1 MEFLG
6 SMMDGGV
13 RVDHYWDAAEQRYVT
28 NSTDVM
34 SLHAKRANAETQKDT
49 RRRKRA
55 EDGEYAIFRTS
66 LADRE
71 ALGRLYP
78 DLENP
83 DPNIRVE
90 AWNRLAYSP
99 LARPFLM
106 TRPPGQDKV
115 SFSSKPQASHIILPR

>member
-28 NSTDVM
+28 NTQDVM
-34 SLHAKRANAETQKDT
+34 SLAAKKANQQTQRETT
-49 RRRKRA
+49 RRKRG
-55 EDGEYAIFRTS
+55 EDGDYAIFRTS
-66 LADRE
+66 LADRA
-71 ALGRLYP
+71 ALARLYP
-78 DLENP
+78 DLEHT
-83 DPNIRVE
+83 DPNIRID

-106 TRPPGQDKV
+106 TRPPGRDKV
-115 SFSSKPQASHIILPR
+115 VFSSKPHIILPR